1 MDGYNYLSTK
11 SHTIAILAFN
21 AHDITMDVLKR
32 TYKNGELAGP
42 YEEYDEKGYLL
53 KKGDYINGVRTPL
66 ERL

>member
-1 MDGYNYLSTK
+1 MDGSYEIFYRNGKLE
-11 SHTIAILAFN
+11 
-21 AHDITMDVLKR
+21 LKR

-53 KKGDYINGVRTPL
+53 KKGNYINGVRTPL